1 MAQENIPLVITLGG
15 VDKAI
20 TSVRSFVTAIKEAEG
35 RLLSV
40 GEEGS
45 DAYKKLQQEIAEAK
59 NRLTEF
65 REDVQGTKVTRELKD
80 FIEVG
85 SSITAAF
92 AGASAALQAFG
103 LGSEEAG
110 RASAIAQNL
119 LTVALAAQ
127 TVAQNRNA
135 LAKVGNTVSTV
146 AQTVATQGLI
156 GATRLLYTTL
166 LANPFTAIIILVGA
180 LATAYQALTSE
191 SREAE
196 KSQKEFNKT
205 LDEDA
210 GKSIANLQLLVK
222 TVENT
227 NLSLATRK
235 KALKDLRNEFPAYF
249 KDLKDEAILNG
260 DVRIELDKLTEAL
273 IKSARARALQTRLES
288 LSSQELDAQRN
299 LNKLIDERN
308 KALELSNISLTD
320 FFSALAQGGLGGLDI
335 TTGKVL
341 KTQQALDKQNE
352 NLLDL
357 QTQQKNIAEE
367 ILKLN
372 EETDKVIGVQVEE
385 QKDNTDELK
394 KQQDLLI
401 ARIRFREEELR
412 LLIKQQT
419 ELQKTGKFEL
429 SDEVKKGNEE
439 QKKLNESYQ
448 EYVSL
453 VESFNKASGKE
464 QQLIY
469 TDQIGSLEEIVKLL
483 DENSD
488 KLRSL
493 DFPQAKII
501 SQRFDLLSKSLA
513 AFGSSISVNEFRD
526 VITAISELDQG
537 EGFNL
542 EQVQQR
548 RLQALELERTFVK
561 EYVDFRIKSS
571 KNTGDVL
578 DAEREEYQK
587 TGKQLFDTLKQ
598 ASGDIDQYTKSV
610 EDAVMELKRLRDESQ
625 KLAADPNTL
634 SGWAQQNRQQITN
647 ALTVDLGELEQN
659 RKDIE
664 TLEKVLLTGRFDQA
678 QQFAQ
683 DIEFIEYDLIKQGID
698 IRKVSYEEKLKLLKL
713 YLEKEVK
720 ETEDAEGKKRKSQEE
735 TLSGITGTIQAFQS
749 VLNSL
754 AQTTSQYYAF
764 QLDLLAKNSQEIQK
778 QIVGDSEEAVQLRLE
793 QEQIYNEK
801 KKQLEK
807 QSAVTALRISLAQS
821 IANVA
826 ESITRAFTAGPVIG
840 QIAAGIIAGIGV
852 AQTALIGSQLSQIQ
866 SLQRGGIIKGQG
878 GLVVGPSHEYGG
890 VKFQGGG
897 IELEGGEAVINRQSA
912 VRYGSLLSSVNQL
925 GGGRPLVSNNFDDS
939 RIVEAIAKQRSE
951 PIRAYVV
958 EQDITSK
965 QGVTRRLEQLSQI

>member
-464 QQLIY
+464 QQLLY

-807 QSAVTALRISLAQS
+807 QAAVTALRISLAQS

-925 GGGRPLVSNNFDDS
+925 GGGKPLVSNNFDDS